1 MRVLWFTNTSACY
14 TNTGKNTFGGGW
26 VSSLELEIKKCSE
39 IELGVCFYSD
49 KNKKEFIDGTTYYP
63 LNRPS
68 KSFGYILKQLFSDK
82 RRASMNH
89 EGLAVPA
96 LLKVVNDFKPDIIQ
110 VFGSENIYGILVNY
124 IDIPIV
130 LHIQGILSA
139 CYNAFLPPGISWNEY
154 LFEDWNPK
162 RILSRYSNK
171 FAWSRNYISEQRI
184 FKKLKFVIGRTE
196 WDKSISSV
204 LCDTANYKYFHCDEI
219 LRDVF
224 YDDVKRSP
232 HGNIIFVSTISAF
245 LYKGYDVI
253 LKTADILKNMMGLE
267 FEWRVYGYV
276 DTLAVH
282 KSIRLS
288 PESVNVRLMGL
299 ASAEQLRDALVSATA
314 YIHPSYIE
322 NSSNAI
328 GEAQMVGCPCIACDV
343 GGVKTSIEDSISGYL
358 VPANDIYLLASK
370 MADLARNELKA
381 ERMGLAGKEKAI
393 KRHDKLSICNRLLE
407 IYQEILNSESKNT
420 KC

>member
-1 MRVLWFTNTSACY
+1 
-14 TNTGKNTFGGGW
+14 
-26 VSSLELEIKKCSE
+26 
-39 IELGVCFYSD
+39 
-49 KNKKEFIDGTTYYP
+49 
-63 LNRPS
+63 
-68 KSFGYILKQLFSDK
+68 
-82 RRASMNH
+82 MNH

-130 LHIQGILSA
+130 LHIQGMLSA

-224 YDDVKRSP
+224 YDDVKRSSN
-232 HGNIIFVSTISAF
+232 GNIIFVSTISAF

-343 GGVKTSIEDSISGYL
+343 GGVKTSIEDSISGY
-358 VPANDIYLLASK
+358 
-370 MADLARNELKA
+370 
-381 ERMGLAGKEKAI
+381 
-393 KRHDKLSICNRLLE
+393 
-407 IYQEILNSESKNT
+407 
-420 KC
+420 

>member
-224 YDDVKRSP
+224 YDDVKRSSN
-232 HGNIIFVSTISAF
+232 GNIIFVSTISAF

-282 KSIRLS
+282 
-288 PESVNVRLMGL
+288 
-299 ASAEQLRDALVSATA
+299 
-314 YIHPSYIE
+314 
-322 NSSNAI
+322 
-328 GEAQMVGCPCIACDV
+328 
-343 GGVKTSIEDSISGYL
+343 
-358 VPANDIYLLASK
+358 
-370 MADLARNELKA
+370 
-381 ERMGLAGKEKAI
+381 
-393 KRHDKLSICNRLLE
+393 
-407 IYQEILNSESKNT
+407 
-420 KC
+420 